1 MAGSFTPVFWHN
13 WRFDEK
19 CSATFFVWHKA
30 AVGNKVIS
38 CERCAID
45 SGRALTT
52 LARSQSELKTLNETA
67 QGDHDHSQ
75 TFQSNGAHQGG
86 PALQP

>member
-1 MAGSFTPVFWHN
+1 MTQL
-13 WRFDEK
+13 
-19 CSATFFVWHKA
+19 
-30 AVGNKVIS
+30 AVQRKVLGKFLRLVQAEVREQVIS

-52 LARSQSELKTLNETA
+52 LARSQSELKILNETA